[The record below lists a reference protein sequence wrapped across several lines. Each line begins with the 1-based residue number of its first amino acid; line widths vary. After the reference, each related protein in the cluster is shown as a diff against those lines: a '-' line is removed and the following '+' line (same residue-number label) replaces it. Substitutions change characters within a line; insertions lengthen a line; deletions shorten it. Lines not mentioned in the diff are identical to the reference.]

1 MGSLHFN
8 NDNVIIVMIIL
19 VILIILKPIL
29 YFLSLT
35 NSNDSFIKDET
46 FKKFIVIY
54 TYILD
59 LIIAFIA
66 LYVLLFR
73 KNNSVITLIL
83 ATIIIFKTIIT
94 FFVQFELYKY
104 VNLSNNT
111 IKNIKAYEKNSLYVS
126 NSVLFIIASYILIK
140 IFYN

>member
-1 MGSLHFN
+1 MERLRFE
-8 NDNVIIVMIIL
+8 NDKVVIITVIL
-19 VILIILKPIL
+19 IILIILKPIF

-35 NSNDSFIKDET
+35 NSNDSFITDTNFE
-46 FKKFIVIY
+46 KFIVIY

-66 LYVLLFR
+66 LYILLFR

-83 ATIIIFKTIIT
+83 ATIIIFKSFIT
-94 FFVQFELYKY
+94 FFIQFQLYKN

-111 IKNIKAYEKNSLYVS
+111 IKNIKAYEKQSLYIS
-126 NSVLFIIASYILIK
+126 NAVLFFVASYILTK

>member
-1 MGSLHFN
+1 MGILQFN
-8 NDNVIIVMIIL
+8 NDKVVIIMVIL
-19 VILIILKPIL
+19 IILIILKPIF

-35 NSNDSFIKDET
+35 NSNDAFIKDKN
-46 FKKFIVIY
+46 FDKFVVIY

-59 LIIAFIA
+59 IIITFIA
-66 LYVLLFR
+66 TYILFFR

-83 ATIIIFKTIIT
+83 ATIVIFKSFIT
-94 FFVQFELYKY
+94 FFIQFQLYKN

-111 IKNIKAYEKNSLYVS
+111 IKNIKAYEKQSLYIS
-126 NSVLFIIASYILIK
+126 NAVLFFVASYILTK

>member
-1 MGSLHFN
+1 MERLRFE
-8 NDNVIIVMIIL
+8 NDKVVIITVIL
-19 VILIILKPIL
+19 IILIILKPIF

-35 NSNDSFIKDET
+35 NSNDSFITDTNFE
-46 FKKFIVIY
+46 KFIVIY

-66 LYVLLFR
+66 TYILFFR

-83 ATIIIFKTIIT
+83 ATIIIFKSFIT
-94 FFVQFELYKY
+94 FFVELKLYKN

-111 IKNIKAYEKNSLYVS
+111 IENIKAYQKHSVYIS
-126 NSVLFIIASYILIK
+126 NAFLFFVAIYILTK

>member
-1 MGSLHFN
+1 MERLRFE
-8 NDNVIIVMIIL
+8 NDKVVIITVIL
-19 VILIILKPIL
+19 IILIILKPIF

-35 NSNDSFIKDET
+35 NSNDSFITDTNFE
-46 FKKFIVIY
+46 KFIVIY

-66 LYVLLFR
+66 TYILFFR

-83 ATIIIFKTIIT
+83 ATIVIFKTFIT
-94 FFVQFELYKY
+94 FFVELKLYKNI
-104 VNLSNNT
+104 NLSNNM
-111 IKNIKAYEKNSLYVS
+111 IENIKAYQKRSVYVS
-126 NSVLFIIASYILIK
+126 NAFLFFVAIYILTK

>member
-1 MGSLHFN
+1 MGVLQFN
-8 NDNVIIVMIIL
+8 NDKVVIITVIL
-19 VILIILKPIL
+19 IILIILKPVF

-35 NSNDSFIKDET
+35 NSNDSFITDTNFE
-46 FKKFIVIY
+46 KFVVTY

-66 LYVLLFR
+66 TYILFFR

-83 ATIIIFKTIIT
+83 ATIIIFKTFIT
-94 FFVQFELYKY
+94 FFIQFQLYKNI
-104 VNLSNNT
+104 NLSNNT
-111 IKNIKAYEKNSLYVS
+111 IKNIKTYEKRSIYIS
-126 NSVLFIIASYILIK
+126 NAVLFFVAFYILTK

>member
-1 MGSLHFN
+1 MERFRFE
-8 NDNVIIVMIIL
+8 NDKVVIITVIL
-19 VILIILKPIL
+19 IILIILKPIF

-35 NSNDSFIKDET
+35 NSNDAFIKDKN
-46 FKKFIVIY
+46 FDKFVVIY

-66 LYVLLFR
+66 LYILLFR

-83 ATIIIFKTIIT
+83 ATIIIFKSFIT
-94 FFVQFELYKY
+94 FFIQFQLYKN

-111 IKNIKAYEKNSLYVS
+111 IKNIKAYEKQSLYIS
-126 NSVLFIIASYILIK
+126 NAVLFFVASYILTK

>member
-1 MGSLHFN
+1 MGILQFN

-19 VILIILKPIL
+19 VILIIFKPVL
-29 YFLSLT
+29 YFFSIT
-35 NSNDSFIKDET
+35 NSNNPLIKDET
-46 FKKFIVIY
+46 FEKFRVIY

-59 LIIAFIA
+59 IIITFIA
-66 LYVLLFR
+66 TYILFFR

-83 ATIIIFKTIIT
+83 AKIVIFKTFIT
-94 FFVQFELYKY
+94 FFVEFKLYKN

-111 IKNIKAYEKNSLYVS
+111 IENIKAYQKHSVYIS
-126 NSVLFIIASYILIK
+126 NSFLFFVAIYILTK